1 MLKSKKEE
9 QISQLYKPQTI
20 EIKPSPQEE
29 NKLTELE
36 KESKKISIKLSE
48 ESITKKN
55 VFAFSKFSCKI
66 ECPELSSSVV
76 RSLEDFDFLKSQ
88 LNEKYPMVYIPPIP
102 NKKSMRDPKCVSR
115 YIEKFFDA
123 ILRRKILRTSTLIQD
138 FLTSEN
144 YEAYKKDMKEFK
156 LSPKLE
162 NYKSNKEALKFDFK
176 EEQIYLPQKYL
187 KKLEPTKALYNN
199 LDATLLQISNDFQFL
214 NKHMKEASEI
224 FGKLHK
230 SAKDTDQTEHT
241 KKVFEK
247 LKTICNDCAAAYLRQ
262 SQFFEKDMKEFFN
275 YIDMQY
281 GEMNVIF
288 NQFTKKKNEFE
299 SMGIDYLSKREKLFN
314 EKKYNKWELTKED
327 EAKLDTFKDNKE
339 EAMKYICKQMGEN
352 VDNLKIQV
360 GCFCNI
366 VMKQF
371 NHINK
376 YVGEQMKQY
385 FESIK
390 EKNKEIVEQ
399 GFIISKLINVQVE

>member
-9 QISQLYKPQTI
+9 QISLLYKPQTI
-20 EIKPSPQEE
+20 KIKPSPQEE

-76 RSLEDFDFLKSQ
+76 RSLEDFDYLKSQ

-102 NKKSMRDPKCVSR
+102 NKKSMRDPQCVSR
-115 YIEKFFDA
+115 YIQKFFDA

-138 FLTSEN
+138 FLTSDN

-156 LSPKLE
+156 LSPKME

-187 KKLEPTKALYNN
+187 KKLEPTKVLYNN

-230 SAKDTDQTEHT
+230 SAKDTDQNEHT

-247 LKTICNDCAAAYLRQ
+247 LKTIFNDCAAAYLRQ

>member
-76 RSLEDFDFLKSQ
+76 RSLEDFDYLKSQ

-102 NKKSMRDPKCVSR
+102 NKKSMRDPQCVSR
-115 YIEKFFDA
+115 YIQKFFDA

-138 FLTSEN
+138 FLTSDN

-156 LSPKLE
+156 LSPKME

-187 KKLEPTKALYNN
+187 KKLEPTKVLYNN

-230 SAKDTDQTEHT
+230 SAKDTDQNEHT

-247 LKTICNDCAAAYLRQ
+247 LKTIFNDCAAAYLRQ

-299 SMGIDYLSKREKLFN
+299 SMGIEYLSKREKLFN

>member
-1 MLKSKKEE
+1 MLESKKEE

-76 RSLEDFDFLKSQ
+76 RSLEDFDYLKSQ

-102 NKKSMRDPKCVSR
+102 NKKSMRDPQCVSR
-115 YIEKFFDA
+115 YIQKFFDA

-138 FLTSEN
+138 FLTSDN

-199 LDATLLQISNDFQFL
+199 LDATLFQISNDFQFL

-230 SAKDTDQTEHT
+230 SAKDTDQNEHT

-247 LKTICNDCAAAYLRQ
+247 LKTIFNDCAAAYLRQ

>member
-1 MLKSKKEE
+1 M
-9 QISQLYKPQTI
+9 I
-20 EIKPSPQEE
+20 
-29 NKLTELE
+29 
-36 KESKKISIKLSE
+36 
-48 ESITKKN
+48 
-55 VFAFSKFSCKI
+55 
-66 ECPELSSSVV
+66 
-76 RSLEDFDFLKSQ
+76 
-88 LNEKYPMVYIPPIP
+88 YIPPIP

-115 YIEKFFDA
+115 FIQKFFDA
-123 ILRRKILRTSTLIQD
+123 ITRRKILRTSILLQD

-144 YEAYKKDMKEFK
+144 FEVYKKEMKEFK
-156 LSPKLE
+156 LSPKME
-162 NYKSNKEALKFDFK
+162 NFKSNKENLKFEFK

-187 KKLEPTKALYNN
+187 KKIEPTKALYNS
-199 LDATLLQISNDFQFL
+199 LDAVLSSIATDFQFL

-224 FGKLHK
+224 FGKLYK
-230 SAKDTDQTEHT
+230 SAKDTDQNEYT

-247 LKTICNDCAAAYLRQ
+247 LKMIFNDSSAAYLKQ
-262 SQFFEKDMKEFFN
+262 SQFYEKDIKEFFN

-281 GEMNVIF
+281 NEMNVIH
-288 NQFTKKKNEFE
+288 NQFIKKKNEFE
-299 SMGIDYLSKREKLFN
+299 SLGIDYLNKREKLFN

-339 EAMKYICKQMGEN
+339 EAMKYICKQMAEN

-385 FESIK
+385 FESMK
-390 EKNKEIVEQ
+390 EKNKEIIEK
-399 GFIISKLINVQVE
+399 GFIISHLMTMQIQ